1 MYYLGGT
8 LRPGW
13 LASGTAVQGRE
24 EAIVNE
30 GGVVLARGAPATRR
44 HSPARRGR
52 PDRAEPR
59 PARTA
64 AEPTDRFYSAVRLV
78 IRFWLWFCFKPV
90 DVRHPEHVPTDGP
103 VLLCIN
109 HPNNLIDS
117 LVVAAALRRKI
128 HFLAAAAMF
137 RHWLAA
143 CFLRACGAIPVCR
156 KENDPDKMDPN
167 AKAFAACFR
176 TFDRGG
182 LIAIYPEGT
191 THAETSVQRI
201 KSGAARLAL
210 GHEAARPGELS
221 LVPVGLTFE
230 ARKSFLGRVLVSFGE
245 PIPVAPYRH
254 AHREDPSKAV
264 DALTRAIQGAMEA
277 EIVHLEPIEATE
289 LIRAVEEL
297 YRGGLMNDLSTTRG
311 LDAWPVD
318 PLGLS
323 RAIVEAVSYFTA
335 RDPERM
341 ERLWQR
347 IQGYRALL
355 AEYHVRDKAVQAR
368 LRRPLRR
375 ERIRRS
381 WEAVVGFPFFVYGA
395 VVNGLP
401 YLIPRWLARRLAR
414 KETDYATVRFL
425 ASVAAFPLFWTLETW
440 LVGELSGAAGAAVF
454 ALSLPLTGALAYR
467 YLVGA
472 GRLRSRLRFG
482 VLALTHEQAARRL
495 MAEREAI
502 IAELERAQADY
513 LAPERKQPSSSRDLR

>member
-1 MYYLGGT
+1 MVV
-8 LRPGW
+8 R
-13 LASGTAVQGRE
+13 GRE

-30 GGVVLARGAPATRR
+30 GGVVLARGGPATRR
-44 HSPARRGR
+44 RSPARRGR
-52 PDRAEPR
+52 PDRAAPRQAPASPEP
-59 PARTA
+59 P
-64 AEPTDRFYSAVRLV
+64 DRFYTVVRLV
-78 IRFWLWFCFKPV
+78 VRFWLWFCFKPV
-90 DVRHPEHVPTDGP
+90 DVRHPEHVPADGP

-117 LVVAAALRRKI
+117 LVVAAALRRKV

-137 RHWLAA
+137 RHRLVAR
-143 CFLRACGAIPVCR
+143 FLRACGAISVCR
-156 KENDPDKMDPN
+156 KEDDPDKMDPN

-176 TFDRGG
+176 TLERGG
-182 LIAIYPEGT
+182 LVAIYPEGT
-191 THAETSVQRI
+191 THAEARVQRI
-201 KSGAARLAL
+201 KSGAARIAL
-210 GHEAARPGELS
+210 GHEAARPGELL

-245 PIPVAPYRH
+245 PIPVAPYLD

-264 DALTRAIQGAMEA
+264 DALTRAIQEAMEA
-277 EIVHLEPIEATE
+277 EIVHVEHIVATE
-289 LIRAVEEL
+289 LVRAIGEL
-297 YRGGLMNDLSTTRG
+297 HRGALISALSTTRG
-311 LDAWPVD
+311 LDAWQID
-318 PLGLS
+318 PLRLS
-323 RAIVEAVSYFTA
+323 RAIVDAVNYFKA

-355 AEYHVRDKAVQAR
+355 AEYQVKDEAVQSR

-375 ERIRRS
+375 ERVRRS

-425 ASVAAFPLFWTLETW
+425 ASVVAFPLFWTLETW
-440 LVGELSGAAGAAVF
+440 VIGRLSGGVGAAVF
-454 ALSLPLTGALAYR
+454 ALSLPLTGVVAYR

-482 VLALTHEQAARRL
+482 VFAFTRERAARCL

-513 LAPERKQPSSSRDLR
+513 LAPESERPLSFR